1 MCPGHSDELQQ
12 IDDARKTAV
21 INHELKQLVIVIA
34 TLQETR
40 LTSNGNLRE
49 QDYTFF
55 WQGKEPEEPQIHS
68 VGFTVRNSILSSIES
83 PSGGTPRIL
92 SIRLSTSSGPVNIL
106 SIYTPTLCSS
116 GETKD
121 TFYEELETTIKEIP
135 TTEHLFLL
143 RDFNA
148 QIEANHNSWPHCIA
162 HFGLSKLNE
171 NGQRLLELCSHHD
184 LCISNTFFSTKP
196 CH

>member
-1 MCPGHSDELQQ
+1 MTEHPRISLHSALACSLERSLQFRRPS
-12 IDDARKTAV
+12 DNTTREKAV
-21 INHELKQLVIVIA
+21 
-34 TLQETR
+34 
-40 LTSNGNLRE
+40 
-49 QDYTFF
+49 
-55 WQGKEPEEPQIHS
+55 
-68 VGFTVRNSILSSIES
+68 
-83 PSGGTPRIL
+83 TPRIL

-116 GETKD
+116 AETKD

-143 RDFNA
+143 GDFNA

-184 LCISNTFFSTKP
+184 LCISNMFFSTKP